1 MIELKITHYAV
12 GQGLCVVV
20 SCTYPG
26 GKCLAILDMGTT
38 YPIDSK
44 TAQSIEDI
52 NAEIR
57 NNNNSVQCV
66 LISHLDS
73 DHFNLFE
80 KLTDLNVLEKVIVG
94 GTENGLQIV
103 DESKYS
109 LIDALFPNLIS
120 RESVDMVWINKYYT
134 MQFCNPYFSILG
146 QNPLSYVLNLTGD
159 IKFCLNVLAYRA
171 DLYPTMTLFN
181 TSRSSLINSGSTIA
195 LITLLTNWNKPIC
208 SYLFTGDAT
217 NMTLN
222 CLNEQNFR
230 FDNEYKAVL
239 IPHHGSMKNIYDTA
253 INRNILDVF
262 LACYQPNAAF
272 VSAKCLALN
281 HGRRGWVHPHYN
293 IIQKYRS
300 IADNS
305 GISHMVTSFSYDR
318 YLKCHMDAY
327 SEQVHSTHWS
337 HSSCYPSFVATNIQL
352 SFRVTPEG
360 CEQNISSIGEND
372 LVR

>member
-20 SCTYPG
+20 SCTYPN
-26 GKCLAILDMGTT
+26 GKCLVILDMGTT

-80 KLTDLNVLEKVIVG
+80 KLTDLKILGKVIVG
-94 GTENGLQIV
+94 GTENGLQID
-103 DESKYS
+103 DESKS
-109 LIDALFPNLIS
+109 NLINRLFPNLS
-120 RESVDMVWINKYYT
+120 NWEYVDIDWINQYYT
-134 MQFCNPYFSILG
+134 MQYYNPYFSIPE

-159 IKFCLNVLAYRA
+159 IQFCLNVLAYRA
-171 DLYPTMTLFN
+171 DLYPTTLFN
-181 TSRSSLINSGSTIA
+181 TSRSFLINSGSTIA
-195 LITLLTNWNKPIC
+195 LITLLNYPGRPIC

-222 CLNEQNFR
+222 CLKEQNFI
-230 FDNEYKAVL
+230 FGNEYKAIL

-253 INRNILDVF
+253 INQYILDAF

-281 HGRRGWVHPHYN
+281 YGRRGWLHPHYN

-305 GISHMVTSFSYDR
+305 GISHMVTSFSYNYFLR
-318 YLKCHMDAY
+318 YHLDAY
-327 SEQVHSTHWS
+327 SEQVYSTHWS
-337 HSSCYPSFVATNIQL
+337 HPLFYPYFIANNIQL

-360 CEQNISSIGEND
+360 CEQYISSIGEND
-372 LVR
+372 FVR